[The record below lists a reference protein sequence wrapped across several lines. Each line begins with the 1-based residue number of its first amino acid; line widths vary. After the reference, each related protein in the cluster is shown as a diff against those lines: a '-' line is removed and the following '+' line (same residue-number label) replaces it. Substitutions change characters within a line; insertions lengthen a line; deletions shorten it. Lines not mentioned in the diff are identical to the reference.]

1 MNIVVRYAITV
12 LLYPGGLFALLA
24 GWFLLSVGEAL
35 AARKLGVRGAAF
47 RQPVYDFFKL
57 LNKTTSLP
65 ARTET
70 AGVRLIPLVVVM
82 APLLALILLP
92 LPGNLAADSPT
103 TSGDLLAVLFLLFLP
118 SLAPIFLGNL
128 LPSPYGRV
136 AAQRA
141 IRRAGVLIALLLL
154 SMLAIAA
161 QRGSLSLSLL
171 TIQQSHPSPASVI
184 LDALAGLLFCL
195 CLPAL
200 LPQAKWGLFRDKP
213 ELVAGPYTDLTGADL
228 ALLQLGAAVQQI
240 AAGSLLASV
249 FILPFVPGVAAV
261 QVVFYLATLFLCGL
275 VMSVARWSS
284 GVYSFAR

>member
-1 MNIVVRYAITV
+1 MNIVARYAITV
-12 LLYPGGLFALLA
+12 LLYPGGLFAILA
-24 GWFLLSVGEAL
+24 GWFLLALGEDL
-35 AARKLGVRGAAF
+35 AARRRGVRAAGF
-47 RQPVYDFFKL
+47 RQPVYDFLKL

-65 ARTET
+65 AGTET

-103 TSGDLLAVLFLLFLP
+103 TSGDLLAVLFLLLLP
-118 SLAPIFLGNL
+118 ALAPIFLGFL
-128 LPSPYGRV
+128 IQSPYGRI
-136 AAQRA
+136 AA
-141 IRRAGVLIALLLL
+141 RRATRRAVVLIALLLL
-154 SMLAIAA
+154 SALAIAA
-161 QRGSLSLSLL
+161 QRGSLSLSVL
-171 TIQQSHPSPASVI
+171 TIQQAHPSSASVV
-184 LDALAGLLFCL
+184 LAALAGLLFFL

-200 LPQAKWGLFRDKP
+200 LPQARWGLFRGQP

-249 FILPFVPGVAAV
+249 FILPFVPGGAAA
-261 QVVFYLATLFLCGL
+261 QVIVYLATLLLCGL